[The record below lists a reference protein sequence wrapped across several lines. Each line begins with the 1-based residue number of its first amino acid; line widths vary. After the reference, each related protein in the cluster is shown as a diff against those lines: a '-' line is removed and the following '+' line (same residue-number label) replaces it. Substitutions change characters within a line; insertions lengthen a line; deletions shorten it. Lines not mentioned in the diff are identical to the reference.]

1 MVFVHMYTKAV
12 DMFHLFW
19 YRSFE
24 LHLSTDENVTISPNM
39 VNIKR
44 FDEKIH
50 GTIIYAF
57 CIV

>member
-1 MVFVHMYTKAV
+1 MLL
-12 DMFHLFW
+12 LFL

-24 LHLSTDENVTISPNM
+24 LHLSTDENVTILPNM

-50 GTIIYAF
+50 GTIIYVFYLA
-57 CIV
+57 